1 MSSNWV
7 LALDSLASNGVI
19 DFDAP
24 AYLLDK
30 PARYVGNPPM
40 ERLPNEL
47 SLLPEGTTIKQ
58 QPQKDS
64 FNNPDNNNM
73 VQNPA
78 WKKWALGAILTTLI
92 GGTIGAVLL
101 KKGKIKLPKNFK
113 MPDMTRIKTNLK
125 NVGSTILTYIKKPFI
140 WIGNKFKK
148 TP

>member
-1 MSSNWV
+1 MSSDWI
-7 LALDSLASNGVI
+7 LALDSLASGGVI

-24 AYLLDK
+24 AYLLDQ

-40 ERLPNEL
+40 EHLPYET
-47 SLLPEGTTIKQ
+47 SLLPEGTKMKE
-58 QPQKDS
+58 QPKHDGFNKTDS
-64 FNNPDNNNM
+64 GM
-73 VQNPA
+73 VQNPT

-113 MPDMTRIKTNLK
+113 MPDLTKVKTSLK
-125 NVGSTILTYIKKPFI
+125 NIGSTVVTYIKKPFV
-140 WIGNKFKK
+140 WIANKFKK